1 MHSLSLHGV
10 HSLQV
15 SVYLCVQAVHV
26 WQVVFYLTGSQL
38 THDLL
43 PALPL
48 QLLTFSRSLL
58 TLGQ

>member
-38 THDLL
+38 THMTCCL
-43 PALPL
+43 PFP
-48 QLLTFSRSLL
+48 FNC
-58 TLGQ
+58 